1 MTQAEQPDP
10 IPVANDEVSA
20 ATGETLSFNQPND
33 DQVQQIAELEA
44 KIAELND
51 QFLRARAEMENVRRR
66 AAEDVQA
73 ANKYAI
79 SRFASELLVV
89 HDSLEMALS
98 DTSGQFDTLKVGVD
112 MTLKQLNSAFEKV
125 NLVAIHPLGEKL
137 DPHQH
142 QAISM
147 IEHEAEP
154 NTVVH
159 VMQKGYRLV
168 DRVLR
173 PAMVVVSKGRA

>member
-33 DQVQQIAELEA
+33 DQAQQIAELEA

-79 SRFASELLVV
+79 SRFASELLAVQ
-89 HDSLEMALS
+89 DRKS
-98 DTSGQFDTLKVGVD
+98 TR
-112 MTLKQLNSAFEKV
+112 LNSS
-125 NLVAIHPLGEKL
+125 H
-137 DPHQH
+137 
-142 QAISM
+142 
-147 IEHEAEP
+147 
-154 NTVVH
+154 
-159 VMQKGYRLV
+159 
-168 DRVLR
+168 
-173 PAMVVVSKGRA
+173 